1 VIVANSLNKVPPY
14 GVINDW
20 LGPETVERL
29 LRFAKL
35 NEDVFKDTRVGEER
49 GRIDP
54 NIRRSKLTK
63 LGELKSEFRVRVQA
77 ALPSM
82 FERFGDAAF
91 EPVWV
96 ELEMVAHGDGAFFT
110 KHFDTSMRPNSPN
123 NRAISAVYYFHRL
136 PKSFSGGVL
145 RLHSLVGSGS
155 EGSFIDIEP
164 TNDSLVFFPS
174 WFPHEVMPVTC
185 PSGRFE
191 DSRFAINCWV
201 HRAMAAALK

>member
-1 VIVANSLNKVPPY
+1 LVIVANCFNKIPPY
-14 GVINDW
+14 GLVNDW

-29 LRFAKL
+29 LRFAQS
-35 NEDVFKDTRVGEER
+35 NEHVFKDTRVGQEG

-54 NIRRSKLTK
+54 TVRRSKLTK
-63 LGELKSEFRVRVQA
+63 LGELKSELQVRVQA

-82 FERFGDAAF
+82 FERLGGAPF

-96 ELEMVAHGDGAFFT
+96 ELEMVAHGDGALFT
-110 KHFDTSMRPNSPN
+110 KHIDTSMRPNGTS

-155 EGSFIDIEP
+155 FVDIEP

-201 HRAMAAALK
+201 HRAMAAAALK